1 MRCVALA
8 VVLWCPLPQAHA
20 TEATPHS
27 VVEALPPEQVR
38 AAVRAAHAP
47 AAVDLARSNLGIP
60 AQAADP
66 LHVTDQGVCV
76 YQLNPSFRQGQSDV
90 PLAVLG
96 YVAVTARTPDGRTT
110 TLQVAP
116 MPSAGGGAS
125 SWAAVAAAQDDTE
138 TRLAHRLVEGAVL
151 FEDQGPRGREWYAL
165 DQRALRP
172 LTLKDGRPH
181 RSAAL
186 SIAAYTKSL
195 RQPTEPATSAPS
207 SAHPAARHTGVGTEA
222 RLLLGAAFLL
232 ATSALVVLLRSRSRR
247 HAVPVEDTTSP

>member
-1 MRCVALA
+1 MRSVALA

-60 AQAADP
+60 ALAADP
-66 LHVTDQGVCV
+66 LRVTDQGVCV

-186 SIAAYTKSL
+186 SIAPIRSPCGNPPSRPLPHPPPHTPQHGTPGSEQKRGYS
-195 RQPTEPATSAPS
+195 SAPPS
-207 SAHPAARHTGVGTEA
+207 FSRPA
-222 RLLLGAAFLL
+222 L
-232 ATSALVVLLRSRSRR
+232 S
-247 HAVPVEDTTSP
+247 

>member
-8 VVLWCPLPQAHA
+8 AVLCCPLPQAHA
-20 TEATPHS
+20 TQAAPRP
-27 VVEALPPEQVR
+27 VVEVLPPERVR
-38 AAVRAAHAP
+38 TAVRAAHTP
-47 AAVDLARSNLGIP
+47 TAVNLARSNLGIP
-60 AQAADP
+60 ARATDP
-66 LHVTDQGVCV
+66 LYVTDHGVCV
-76 YQLNPSFRQGQSDV
+76 YRLNPSFRQGRSDV

-96 YVAVTARTPDGRTT
+96 YVAVTARTSDGRTT

-116 MPSAGGGAS
+116 VPSAGGGAS

-138 TRLAHRLVEGAVL
+138 ARLAQGLDEGAVL

-165 DQRALRP
+165 DQRALRL

-195 RQPTEPATSAPS
+195 RQPTAPAT
-207 SAHPAARHTGVGTEA
+207 SAHPAARHTGTGTEV
-222 RLLLGAAFLL
+222 RLLLGAVLLL
-232 ATSALVVLLRSRSRR
+232 ATSAFAALLRSRSRSR
-247 HAVPVEDTTSP
+247 RPTVPVEDATSS